1 MSPARAKL
9 QLIAFLCSC
18 TVLASLSRPVAAQTI
33 ASAAAAN
40 ADVSPPT
47 PPLYQDHYIDGGN
60 LRPDISVGDVSVD
73 QSGGL
78 ARALRVDAVAGVLTQ
93 DGPGGRTHVD
103 QEGVLMNAQW
113 DTRSWGAWSLDA
125 AGGTPTPQGFSGVT
139 GSGSP
144 SFALVQRG
152 MPFDGNWQ
160 ADNGVGDLNSPLIGL
175 ARLQPRFLLTSSPM
189 LGVTTEWRGPSQLQI
204 VAGGGEPGVFEGLAV
219 PSFQTLGGSTAT
231 LGAQWSPA
239 PQLALGAQAMTTRD
253 TTSLYDFS
261 YNLPP
266 PGEADGAAPARF
278 SSTTGYLTA
287 AWQQNNAHAQLNFVD
302 GSVNGSGN
310 AMGAWLDA
318 SATQGFVTNSAGLF
332 RIEPNL
338 AWGDQPMASDI
349 EGGYYR
355 LNYLSRRW
363 LADVGVDVAR
373 SVSGTGA
380 DVTFLTGDTRYQLT
394 TTTGVGAA
402 SNVRLGG
409 GTTGWSAEGYL
420 DNANSLGTGRLQLD
434 YATDAQQQDVSAA
447 LQQMWQLPAGAR
459 LATTAGIDRIH
470 TVEPFGLVTDS
481 TVAHLALYGGADLT
495 ARLSLDGNV
504 QWAQAIQGEAAPST
518 SANVSLTWHLTRSWS
533 TLASYY
539 ESRVGSWTQLVI
551 NSPLAPPVETPLPSA
566 GARGFFLTIRYQ
578 DARGSHFAPLGGLP
592 GMGSGRLTGVVY
604 LDANQ
609 NGRFDAGEAGAAN
622 VTVILD
628 GRFST
633 RTDSNGRFDFPAV
646 VAGHH
651 VITVQSDN
659 LPLPWTLV
667 NSGRTEVEVGTRD
680 RIDINIGAVR
690 LK

>member
-9 QLIAFLCSC
+9 PLIALLCSC
-18 TVLASLSRPVAAQTI
+18 TVLASLSRPVAAQ
-33 ASAAAAN
+33 AVPSSAADN
-40 ADVSPPT
+40 AGGPPT
-47 PPLYQDHYIDGGN
+47 PPGYQDHYIDGGN

-93 DGPGGRTHVD
+93 DGPGGHTHVD
-103 QEGVLMNAQW
+103 QEGAIMSAQW
-113 DTRSWGAWSLDA
+113 DTRSWGAWSFDVS
-125 AGGTPTPQGFSGVT
+125 GGTPTPQSFSGIT

-144 SFALVQRG
+144 AFALVQRG
-152 MPFDGNWQ
+152 VPFDGGWQ
-160 ADNGVGDLNSPLIGL
+160 ADNAIGDLNEPLIGL
-175 ARLQPRFLLTSSPM
+175 ARQQPRFLLTSLPM
-189 LGVTTEWRGPSQLQI
+189 QGLTTEWRGPSQLQI

-239 PQLALGAQAMTTRD
+239 PQWGLGAQAIATRD
-253 TTSLYDFS
+253 TNLYYYGYSLPS
-261 YNLPP
+261 QNPV
-266 PGEADGAAPARF
+266 PGSAPEQF

-287 AWQQNNAHAQLNFVD
+287 AWQQGTTHAQLNFVD
-302 GSVNGSGN
+302 GTADSTGN
-310 AMGAWLDA
+310 ANGAWLDA
-318 SATQGFVTNSAGLF
+318 TATQGFVTHNAGLF

-338 AWGDQPMASDI
+338 VWGDQPMASDI

-363 LADVGVDVAR
+363 LADVGVDVAH
-373 SVSGTGA
+373 SVSGAGS

-394 TTTGVGAA
+394 TSTGVGVAG
-402 SNVRLGG
+402 NVRLSE

-420 DNANSLGTGRLQLD
+420 DSANSWGTGRLQLD
-434 YATDAQQQDVSAA
+434 YATEPQEQDASVA
-447 LQQMWQLPAGAR
+447 LQQNWNLRAGAR
-459 LATTAGIDRIH
+459 LATTVGVDRIH
-470 TVEPFGLVTDS
+470 TGQFGLVQDS
-481 TVAHLALYGGADLT
+481 TIARIALYGGADIS
-495 ARLSLDGNV
+495 ARLSVDGNI
-504 QWAQAIQGEAAPST
+504 QWAEAVQGEAAPTT
-518 SANVSLTWHLTRSWS
+518 SANVSLTWHMTRSWS
-533 TLASYY
+533 ALASYY

-551 NSPLAPPVETPLPSA
+551 TSPLTPPVQTPLPSA
-566 GARGFFLTIRYQ
+566 GSSGFFLTIRYQ
-578 DARGSHFAPLGGLP
+578 DARGSHFAPLGGMP

-604 LDANQ
+604 LDANE
-609 NGRFDAGEAGAAN
+609 NGHYDAGEVGAAN

-646 VAGHH
+646 AAGHH
-651 VITVQSDN
+651 VVTVQSDN
-659 LPLPWTLV
+659 LPLPWSLV

-680 RIDINIGAVR
+680 RVDVNIGALR

>member
-1 MSPARAKL
+1 MSPARGKL
-9 QLIAFLCSC
+9 HLTSLLCSC
-18 TVLASLSRPVAAQTI
+18 TVLASLSRPVTAQ
-33 ASAAAAN
+33 AVAYAGADN
-40 ADVSPPT
+40 ADGTAQNPPA
-47 PPLYQDHYIDGGN
+47 YQDHYIANGT
-60 LRPDISVGDVSVD
+60 LRPDISVGDVSAD
-73 QSGGL
+73 ESGGL

-93 DGPGGRTHVD
+93 DSAGGHTHVD
-103 QEGVLMNAQW
+103 QEGAIVSAQW
-113 DTRSWGAWSLDA
+113 DTRSWGAWSFDA
-125 AGGTPTPQGFSGVT
+125 SGGTPTPQGFSNIT

-144 SFALVQRG
+144 AFSLVQRG

-175 ARLQPRFLLTSSPM
+175 ARQQPRFLLTSSPM

-231 LGAQWSPA
+231 LGGEWSPA
-239 PQLALGAQAMTTRD
+239 PQWGLGAQAMTTRD
-253 TTSLYDFS
+253 TNLYN
-261 YNLPP
+261 YNYGVPLQSVL
-266 PGEADGAAPARF
+266 EASVPTRY
-278 SSTTGYLTA
+278 SSTTGYVTA
-287 AWQQNNAHAQLNFVD
+287 AWQENNAHVQLNFVD
-302 GSVNGSGN
+302 GSIDGSGN
-310 AMGAWLDA
+310 ALGTWIDA
-318 SATQGFVTNSAGLF
+318 SATQGFVTHSSGLF

-373 SVSGTGA
+373 SVSGTGG

-394 TTTGVGAA
+394 TSTGVGGAA
-402 SNVRLGG
+402 NARLSS
-409 GTTGWSAEGYL
+409 GTTGWSAEGYI
-420 DNANSLGTGRLQLD
+420 DNANAFGTGRVQLD
-434 YATDAQQQDVSAA
+434 YATDPQEQDVSAA
-447 LQQMWQLPAGAR
+447 LQQSWKLPVGGR

-470 TVEPFGLVTDS
+470 TTGPFGLVTDS
-481 TVAHLALYGGADLT
+481 TIARLALYGGADVT
-495 ARLSLDGNV
+495 ARVSLDGNV
-504 QWAQAIQGEAAPST
+504 QWAQAVQGAAAPST
-518 SANVSLTWHLTRSWS
+518 SANVSLTWHITRAWS
-533 TLASYY
+533 ALASYY

-566 GARGFFLTIRYQ
+566 NARGFFLTIRYQ

-604 LDANQ
+604 LDANE
-609 NGRFDAGEAGAAN
+609 NGRFDAGETGAAN

-651 VITVQSDN
+651 VLTVQSDN

-680 RIDINIGAVR
+680 RIDINIGAGR